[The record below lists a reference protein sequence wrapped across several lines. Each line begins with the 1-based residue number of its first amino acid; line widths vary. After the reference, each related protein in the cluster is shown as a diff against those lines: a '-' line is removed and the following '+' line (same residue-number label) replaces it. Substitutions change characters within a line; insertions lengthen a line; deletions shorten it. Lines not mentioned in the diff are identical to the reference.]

1 MKEYT
6 SILLDKF
13 LKKSLEKD
21 QQVIQRNTDI
31 VQKPVT
37 KICGH
42 CLFVLETL
50 KNGMIFRD

>member
-31 VQKPVT
+31 VQKNVT

-50 KNGMIFRD
+50 KNGMIFRN